1 MSTKTPMKYRIV
13 GGKNPKTGEPI
24 KRPVIT
30 ERETYYI
37 DKVVEYAIKNG
48 YVRGQ
53 FHDMRGALNGFIEA
67 IEQLGRDGKC
77 VNLNN
82 WLRVHAELTGTV
94 DETLQLTKAN
104 ELRVCITPLQDLKSD
119 VANFSWTNIADLS
132 LIARFKTISSSGGKN
147 GEVKKNTG
155 FTITGANLFY
165 NNAWGDTVSV
175 SFINEDGENTE
186 VQLTPAESSES
197 VMRFVWPEELATAP
211 AGATLE
217 FKATLH
223 GEEGGAACPTKITA
237 KVVA

>member
-94 DETLQLTKAN
+94 DETMALTAAN
-104 ELRVCITPLQDLKSD
+104 ALRVNIAALQDLKTSVD
-119 VANFSWTNIADLS
+119 NFAWTNVSDTGAMPRLRS
-132 LIARFKTISSSGGKN
+132 VSSAGGKA
-147 GEVKKNTG
+147 GEIIKDEAFTVSGLNLSFRDEIGDKVELSYEGLGEPLALTPSATSET
-155 FTITGANLFY
+155 FMTFAWPAALDELPVDTEITIT
-165 NNAWGDTVSV
+165 V
-175 SFINEDGENTE
+175 
-186 VQLTPAESSES
+186 
-197 VMRFVWPEELATAP
+197 
-211 AGATLE
+211 
-217 FKATLH
+217 TLH
-223 GEEGGAACPTKITA
+223 GTEGGSAKSAKIIA
-237 KVVA
+237 KIVG